1 MLLFITKLKS
11 IIRLN
16 SLTGLC
22 FLNIARPLTGYI
34 MSGESS
40 KGKIETNGMEQ
51 LWQYQ
56 SISTG
61 FSDNLKLREPKETPS
76 SSDDEEGPSVR
87 RDSGSSDED
96 GDTKASSKKDEK
108 EPGPT
113 TSVTSKN
120 YLDYIQSLIA
130 EKLRFH
136 SDDES
141 DEAEASGTG
150 ILTTVDFKGVM
161 EKWKSGGFK
170 NIITMVGAGISTCK
184 LLK

>member
-1 MLLFITKLKS
+1 M
-11 IIRLN
+11 
-16 SLTGLC
+16 G
-22 FLNIARPLTGYI
+22 
-34 MSGESS
+34 
-40 KGKIETNGMEQ
+40 
-51 LWQYQ
+51 
-56 SISTG
+56 
-61 FSDNLKLREPKETPS
+61 
-76 SSDDEEGPSVR
+76 
-87 RDSGSSDED
+87 
-96 GDTKASSKKDEK
+96 KKDEK

-150 ILTTVDFKGVM
+150 VLTTVDFKGVM

-184 LLK
+184 LLT